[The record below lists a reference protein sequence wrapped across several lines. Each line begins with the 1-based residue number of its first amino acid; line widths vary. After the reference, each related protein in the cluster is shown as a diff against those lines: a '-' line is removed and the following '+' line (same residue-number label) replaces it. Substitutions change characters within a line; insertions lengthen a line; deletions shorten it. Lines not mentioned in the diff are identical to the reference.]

1 MKRVLLLLL
10 SQLLLLPQLQAQDE
24 IPEKLD
30 SLFKTMYKRGQFNGS
45 VLVAEKGRVLY
56 SRAVGFADFQEEEFL
71 GPETIYNVGSVAKA
85 FTAVA
90 IMKLKEEGKLSYR
103 DKVEKHLPNF
113 PYADVE
119 IHHLLVHTSGIPSGG
134 ELLKGLGEDQIAT
147 NDFIIKNLYANPL
160 ELLFTPGAKFAYSN
174 LGYLLLAEVIEGVSG
189 MTYKNYL
196 QENLFDKAGMTH
208 TGIYTAEEAQ
218 TLPNLAKGYV
228 YYPPKGKMTV
238 AMELEEFNDIK
249 TVSGMYGDG
258 NAYASLMDLYRFYV
272 ALSQEQ
278 IVKRETLNEGFNT
291 VVPISRSNAFCYGWN
306 VMRTPQSQ
314 VVYRGGELPG
324 YITHTSWDYVNDR
337 VIIMMSNE
345 YINYLSYSQEILAAM
360 SRLISTGNLV
370 MPQLSAGK
378 ELTKGILQMD
388 TTMLKKSIATIK
400 QRPDLFN
407 TRGEQL
413 AELYNRL
420 LQNNEKEKAAIIKQA
435 FYRPPE
441 KDAAN
446 N

>member
-1 MKRVLLLLL
+1 MKRVLLIVL
-10 SQLLLLPQLQAQDE
+10 SQLLLLPQLSAQNQ

-45 VLVAEKGRVLY
+45 VLVAEKGRILY
-56 SRAVGFADFQEEEFL
+56 SRAVGFADFGEKEYL
-71 GPETIYNVGSVAKA
+71 GPETVYNVGSVAKA

-90 IMKLKEEGKLSYR
+90 IMKLKEEGKLNYR
-103 DKVEKHLPNF
+103 DKVVQYLPNF

-119 IHHLLVHTSGIPSGG
+119 IHHLLVHTSGIPSGA
-134 ELLKGLGEDQIAT
+134 ELLKGLSEGEIAT
-147 NDFIIKNLYANPL
+147 NDFIMKQLYNQPL

-174 LGYLLLAEVIEGVSG
+174 LGYLILAEVIEGISG
-189 MTYKNYL
+189 VPYKDYL
-196 QENLFDKAGMTH
+196 KENIFQKAGMEH
-208 TGIYTAEEAQ
+208 TGIYNTREAQ
-218 TLPNLAKGYV
+218 ELPNLAKGYV
-228 YYPPKGKMTV
+228 YYPPKGKMAV
-238 AMELEEFNDIK
+238 AMELDEFKDIQ

-278 IVKRETLNEGFNT
+278 IVKRETLNEAFNT

-337 VIIMMSNE
+337 VIIMVSNE
-345 YINYLSYSQEILAAM
+345 YLNYLSYSQQILTAM
-360 SRLISTGNLV
+360 SQLISTGNLE

-400 QRPDLFN
+400 QRPDLFS
-407 TRGEQL
+407 TRGDQL
-413 AELYNRL
+413 AQLYNRL
-420 LQNNEKEKAAIIKQA
+420 LKNGEKEKAEILKKA
-435 FYRPPE
+435 FYRKPE
-441 KDAAN
+441 DAAAN